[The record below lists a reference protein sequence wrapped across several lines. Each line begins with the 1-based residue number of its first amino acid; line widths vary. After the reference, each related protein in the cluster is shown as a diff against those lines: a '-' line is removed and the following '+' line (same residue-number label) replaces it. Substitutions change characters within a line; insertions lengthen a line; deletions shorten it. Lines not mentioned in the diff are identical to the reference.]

1 MASWYRREIADD
13 ARLRMLL
20 ELGQVELAKAYLL
33 ATEHRVNQED
43 DEAPALTPEDL
54 ATLQR
59 LGLWRSLDELITGQL
74 ANRARVRR
82 ARTKGNVTKRYV
94 MAPNVTCRDVMD
106 NTTDQSSS
114 LLLSEEDQKKAPAA
128 LAKPAKATRA
138 TSIPKDWKPSAT
150 HREKAASLSLI
161 VDSEAEQFRLSA
173 EAKGRVYASWDAA
186 FHTWLNNAAR
196 WRDERNTPK
205 QAAPRPVVKGW
216 DDGDTWLGIPKGS
229 TR

>member
-20 ELGQVELAKAYLL
+20 ELGQVELVKAYLL

-43 DEAPALTPEDL
+43 DEAPTLASEDL

-59 LGLWRSLDELITGQL
+59 LGLWRTLEELITGQL

-82 ARTKGNVTKRYV
+82 SRTKGNVTKRYV
-94 MAPNVTCRDVMD
+94 TAGNVTCRDVMD
-106 NTTDQSSS
+106 NTTDQSSI
-114 LLLSEEDQKKAPAA
+114 LLPSEEDQKKAPAA
-128 LAKPAKATRA
+128 PAKPSKVTRA
-138 TSIPKDWKPSAT
+138 TKLPKDWRPNAA
-150 HREKAASLSLI
+150 HREKATSLSLL
-161 VDSEAEQFRLSA
+161 VDSEAEQFRFSA

-196 WRDERNTPK
+196 WREERNARNMSPPLATAKPSES
-205 QAAPRPVVKGW
+205 
-216 DDGDTWLGIPKGS
+216 GDWLGIPKGKVAP
-229 TR
+229 